1 MVRFE
6 SQPRARGGLRVVWP
20 RRFLEIRTRF
30 AMNTDVLLPL
40 KDLDPEIPKQIEDC
54 VERWSDQEGNLIMIL
69 HEIQNHH
76 GYVPREASLLLAEK
90 TGVPLARIYEV
101 LTFYHYFRLVPQG
114 KHNITVCNGTACYLK
129 GSARLLAEL
138 ESRLGIKEGETT
150 DDRQFHL
157 ETVRCIGCCGMSPAL
172 VVDKKT
178 IGRAATT
185 DVASII
191 ERIRIQE
198 ENHE

>member
-1 MVRFE
+1 
-6 SQPRARGGLRVVWP
+6 
-20 RRFLEIRTRF
+20 
-30 AMNTDVLLPL
+30 MNTAVLPPL
-40 KDLDPEIPKQIEDC
+40 RDLEPEVLEQIDDC

-76 GYVPREASLLLAEK
+76 GYVPREASLLLAQK

-114 KHNITVCNGTACYLK
+114 KHTITVCNGTACYLK

-150 DDRQFHL
+150 DDRLFHL

-172 VVDKKT
+172 VVDKNT
-178 IGRAATT
+178 VGRVAPT
-185 DVASII
+185 DVASIV

-198 ENHE
+198 ENSHE

>member
-1 MVRFE
+1 
-6 SQPRARGGLRVVWP
+6 
-20 RRFLEIRTRF
+20 
-30 AMNTDVLLPL
+30 MNTAVLPPL
-40 KDLDPEIPKQIEDC
+40 RELEPEVLKQIDDC

-76 GYVPREASLLLAEK
+76 GYVPREASLLLAER

-150 DDRQFHL
+150 GDRQFHL

-178 IGRAATT
+178 HGR
-185 DVASII
+185 VAPTEVAGII

-198 ENHE
+198 ENNHE

>member
-1 MVRFE
+1 MTGVCHPVGW
-6 SQPRARGGLRVVWP
+6 QAPVLG
-20 RRFLEIRTRF
+20 IQTRE
-30 AMNTDVLLPL
+30 AMNTAVLPPL
-40 KDLDPEIPKQIEDC
+40 KDLDPEVQEEIDDC

-114 KHNITVCNGTACYLK
+114 KHTITVCNGTACYLK

-138 ESRLGIKEGETT
+138 EGRLGIKEGQTT
-150 DDRQFHL
+150 
-157 ETVRCIGCCGMSPAL
+157 EASPPGPSDCSSCWSANWQPL
-172 VVDKKT
+172 
-178 IGRAATT
+178 AAGSPCAAP
-185 DVASII
+185 VLMVMLLPILSS
-191 ERIRIQE
+191 R
-198 ENHE
+198 